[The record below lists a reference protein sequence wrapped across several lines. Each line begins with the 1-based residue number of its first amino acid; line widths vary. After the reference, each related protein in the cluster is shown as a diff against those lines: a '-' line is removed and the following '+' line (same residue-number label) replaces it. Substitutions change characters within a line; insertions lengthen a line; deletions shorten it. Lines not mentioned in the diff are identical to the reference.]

1 MCPFLGR
8 AGRGIFQLGITD
20 TVGKVSVLFLTT
32 NKVKKMNSLQNKLK
46 SKSEATFNERDLF
59 RNEDGAID
67 LASIMV
73 GVIVIGLIGG
83 VIAATVFAVIPWA
96 QDMAAKHQLESI
108 HTAENAYFGFSSTSL
123 NSLPVGAKQN
133 SFAASAELEA
143 ASLLS
148 QNKNYCAAVPADSKT
163 YKAYSLSGTG
173 KIWTSDD
180 KKAKP
185 TVFSGTL
192 PSACPDLIAES
203 TRVGSTSSD
212 GNTTYSYGTD
222 GSSIQDISSPGMGDG
237 KTAATSG
244 TITGDGS
251 GSYFPKNNSW
261 LWSGYGTPMP
271 NTLPS
276 PVLDLSGWSYNSAS
290 RSVGITFK
298 TDGSFTGVGGSW
310 IYLMNV
316 DISCYDTSTKTFTH
330 AAYAPAASLRG
341 PYFSSD
347 PGPNSS
353 GISVNCGAGTPATMV
368 PSQVLVRTA
377 TDSEWANYSLGRLG
391 YVYSMPNLSE
401 GWVNPAVPQ
410 E

>member
-1 MCPFLGR
+1 MNSIQTKLR
-8 AGRGIFQLGITD
+8 VKQTKLTNERGIF
-20 TVGKVSVLFLTT
+20 S
-32 NKVKKMNSLQNKLK
+32 
-46 SKSEATFNERDLF
+46 
-59 RNEDGAID
+59 NEDGAVD

-73 GVIVIGLIGG
+73 GVLVIGLIGG

-96 QDMAAKHQLESI
+96 QDAAAKHQLESI
-108 HTAENAYFGFSSTSL
+108 HTAENAYFGFSSASL
-123 NSLPVGAKQN
+123 SSLPVGAKQN
-133 SFAASAELEA
+133 SFAASAELEIA
-143 ASLLS
+143 GLLA
-148 QNKNYCAAVPADSKT
+148 QNKNYCAAVPTDNKT
-163 YKAYSLSGTG
+163 YSAYSLSATG

-192 PSACPDLIAES
+192 PSACPDLILET
-203 TRVGSTSSD
+203 TRLGSTTPD
-212 GNTTYSYGTD
+212 GKTTYSFDSD
-222 GSSIQDISSPGMGDG
+222 GASVEDISSPGKGDG
-237 KTAATSG
+237 TTAATTG
-244 TITGDGS
+244 TVTGDGS
-251 GSYFPKNNSW
+251 GSYFPKNSSW
-261 LWSGYGTPMP
+261 LWSGYGAPMS

-276 PVLDLSGWSYNSAS
+276 PVLDLSGWSYNAAS

-298 TDGSFTGVGGSW
+298 TDGTFTGVGGSW

-316 DISCYDTSTKTFTH
+316 DISCYDTATKTFTH
-330 AAYAPAASLRG
+330 AAYAPAASLSG
-341 PYFSSD
+341 PYFSSR

-353 GISVNCGAGTPATMV
+353 GISVNCGAGAPATRI

-401 GWVNPAVPQ
+401 GWVNPDVPQ